1 MLQYAVFG
9 VVDGAFLLMATLG
22 FALVSRVHKFL
33 NIAHAELMS
42 VAALLTWGLSVQAGL
57 PFLAAAAIAVVVV
70 AALGLALGRIV
81 YEPMLSRGPEILLI
95 VSVGVVYLIHG
106 TVEAIVSS
114 GVKSFAIPKPTTWHL
129 GDLHVTPYQVAVV
142 VLAALCF
149 LGLHL
154 FLSRT
159 SAGSAIRA
167 ISDNRELAE
176 MRGIDVRRA
185 TRHVWLIA
193 SGLAAVAGIG
203 LGVLGTLTTDIAFEQ
218 ILLILSVAILAGL
231 GSIYGVAIAA
241 FALGLAM
248 DLSTMVVPGGYRTTV
263 AFLVIIIVLVFR
275 PQGLFGRR
283 VRVA

>member
-57 PFLAAAAIAVVVV
+57 PFLAAAAIAIVVV
-70 AALGLALGRIV
+70 AILGLGLGRVV

-106 TVEAIVSS
+106 TVEAIVSP
-114 GVKSFAIPKPTTWHL
+114 GVKSFAIPKPHSWHA

-142 VLAALCF
+142 VLAACCF
-149 LGLHL
+149 IGLHL

-248 DLSTMVVPGGYRTTV
+248 DISTMVVPGGYRATV

>member
-42 VAALLTWGLSVQAGL
+42 VAALLTWGLSVAGGL
-57 PFLAAAAIAVVVV
+57 PFLASAAISVVVV
-70 AALGLALGRIV
+70 AALGLGLGRIV

-106 TVEAIVSS
+106 TVEAIVSP
-114 GVKSFAIPKPTTWHL
+114 GVKSFDIPKPPSWGL
-129 GDLHVTPYQVAVV
+129 GGLHVTPYQVAVV

-263 AFLVIIIVLVFR
+263 AFLIIIIVLVFR